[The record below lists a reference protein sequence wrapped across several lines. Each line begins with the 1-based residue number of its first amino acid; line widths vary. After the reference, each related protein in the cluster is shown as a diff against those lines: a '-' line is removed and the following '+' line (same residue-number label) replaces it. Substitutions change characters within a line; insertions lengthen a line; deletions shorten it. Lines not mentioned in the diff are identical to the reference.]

1 MYGYLHSE
9 MNFKFWCIIMERY
22 VENMDQFIYGIG
34 FVHNNGLNMTI
45 DT

>member
-1 MYGYLHSE
+1 
-9 MNFKFWCIIMERY
+9 MERY
-22 VENMDQFIYGIG
+22 DENMDQFICGIG